1 MLYFKNSIVFASFK
15 EDMWLIYTFSV
26 LKLYRFRFKKITL
39 TKYILKIL
47 LPSSMKKLIP
57 RISVRQS
64 FKSLTKFI
72 EKSDNIY
79 NIKYTSYKNI
89 FYDKSNDTNLIL

>member
-1 MLYFKNSIVFASFK
+1 
-15 EDMWLIYTFSV
+15 
-26 LKLYRFRFKKITL
+26 
-39 TKYILKIL
+39 
-47 LPSSMKKLIP
+47 MKKLIP